1 MPSAQTRAIQ
11 AAQAVV
17 DLLLHDCDDS
27 ATWQHAS
34 GELVEAV
41 RDYPDLTH
49 DSAVKQI
56 MDEYMRLA
64 PGDIIMSE
72 QKCASSFKALLK
84 AMKAAGKRAA
94 HRRQSSNLDQEIQR
108 MQSQGLS
115 NDTANMLTA
124 ILSKTLPDRLWSCTY
139 ESAPD
144 TANETMSTSQAAA
157 TQAAQVEDNSLKK
170 ERKEFERGRGLE
182 EEASC
187 ERQYFENLL
196 QMIKA
201 KIDPELLKH
210 DVIVFQK
217 TGNSTHPDLLLREG
231 KFHPLDGGE
240 GVLMTSNLEFWKMTC
255 FDTLFNWYNEYTS
268 TCKSVLFVNDGVIT
282 IQLME

>member
-11 AAQAVV
+11 AVV
-17 DLLLHDCDDS
+17 DLLRHDCDDS
-27 ATWQHAS
+27 ATWQDAS
-34 GELVEAV
+34 RELVEAV
-41 RDYPDLTH
+41 QDCPDLTH

-64 PGDIIMSE
+64 PGNIIMPE
-72 QKCASSFKALLK
+72 QKCASSFKALLED
-84 AMKAAGKRAA
+84 MNAAGKHAA
-94 HRRQSSNLDQEIQR
+94 DRSRSPNLDHEIQR
-108 MQSQGLS
+108 MQSQGLP
-115 NDTANMLTA
+115 NDTANVLTD
-124 ILSKTLPDRLWSCTY
+124 ILSQVLPDRVWSCTY

-170 ERKEFERGRGLE
+170 EREEFERGRGLE

-187 ERQYFENLL
+187 ERQLYFENLL

-255 FDTLFNWYNEYTS
+255 FHTLFNWYYEYKG